1 MNQELTTGNRLGM
14 QTVPQTF
21 NEQMRFA
28 EVVSQAKGMLPR
40 AYEGNPANVLV
51 AVQYGA
57 SLGIEPMAALQN
69 IDVIQGTPTL
79 SAKAVAAL
87 VRANGHKLW
96 MSEDEQNMSATCTIV
111 RNDDK
116 EHPVTVT
123 RDKAWAQRMGL
134 LTKDN
139 ATCTIVRND
148 DKEHPVT
155 VTRDKAWAQRMGLL
169 TKDNYKKQPTTM
181 LMWRAVTACAN
192 RACPELFLGLGGA
205 YTADELHD
213 MDLSEDTSV
222 EATVVEDDGSWPE
235 SKVELVNRID
245 RIIDQLGYQG
255 RTHMRVYELLKAR
268 WNSSTVST
276 GSSTSSAIR
285 DAPICASTNCC
296 MKRRSLTR
304 SWILT
309 KASSPC
315 GARPATS
322 SSPTALKP
330 SCNKPKNAKQ
340 TMKNQPN
347 RPHRLN
353 QLRSLRSETRADS

>member
-1 MNQELTTGNRLGM
+1 MNQELTTSNRLGM

-28 EVVSQAKGMLPR
+28 EVISQAKGMLPR

-51 AVQYGA
+51 AIQYGA

-79 SAKAVAAL
+79 SAKAVAAM

-96 MSEDEQNMSATCTIV
+96 MSEDEQNMS
-111 RNDDK
+111 
-116 EHPVTVT
+116 
-123 RDKAWAQRMGL
+123 
-134 LTKDN
+134 

-213 MDLSEDTSV
+213 MDDIAPV
-222 EATVVEDDGSWPE
+222 EATVVEDDDAWPK
-235 SKVELVNRID
+235 SKLDLIARID
-245 RIIDQLGYQG
+245 NIIESVVGANHAN
-255 RTHMRVYELLKAR
+255 RKRVYELLHEAPVTDPLVDIDESELAMWCEAGDQFLTTRIQTLVQQAKERKA
-268 WNSSTVST
+268 NHEEPQTT
-276 GSSTSSAIR
+276 TEG
-285 DAPICASTNCC
+285 
-296 MKRRSLTR
+296 
-304 SWILT
+304 
-309 KASSPC
+309 
-315 GARPATS
+315 
-322 SSPTALKP
+322 
-330 SCNKPKNAKQ
+330 KQ
-340 TMKNQPN
+340 EK
-347 RPHRLN
+347 
-353 QLRSLRSETRADS
+353 

>member
-51 AVQYGA
+51 AIQYGA

-79 SAKAVAAL
+79 SAKAVAAM

-96 MSEDEQNMSATCTIV
+96 VSEDEQNMS
-111 RNDDK
+111 
-116 EHPVTVT
+116 
-123 RDKAWAQRMGL
+123 
-134 LTKDN
+134 

-213 MDLSEDTSV
+213 MDDMAPV
-222 EATVVEDDGSWPE
+222 EATVVEDDDAWPK
-235 SKVELVNRID
+235 SKLDLIARID
-245 RIIDQLGYQG
+245 NIIESVVGANHAN
-255 RTHMRVYELLKAR
+255 RKRVYELLHEAKVTDPLVDIDESELAMWCEAGDQFLTNRIQTLVQQAKERKA
-268 WNSSTVST
+268 NHEEPQTT
-276 GSSTSSAIR
+276 TEG
-285 DAPICASTNCC
+285 
-296 MKRRSLTR
+296 
-304 SWILT
+304 
-309 KASSPC
+309 
-315 GARPATS
+315 
-322 SSPTALKP
+322 
-330 SCNKPKNAKQ
+330 KQ
-340 TMKNQPN
+340 EK
-347 RPHRLN
+347 
-353 QLRSLRSETRADS
+353 

>member
-51 AVQYGA
+51 AIQYGA

-79 SAKAVAAL
+79 SAKAVAAM

-96 MSEDEQNMSATCTIV
+96 VSEDEQNMS
-111 RNDDK
+111 
-116 EHPVTVT
+116 
-123 RDKAWAQRMGL
+123 
-134 LTKDN
+134 

-213 MDLSEDTSV
+213 MDDMAPV
-222 EATVVEDDGSWPE
+222 EATVVEEDADAWPK
-235 SKVELVNRID
+235 SKLDLIARID
-245 RIIDQLGYQG
+245 NIIESVVGANHAN
-255 RTHMRVYELLKAR
+255 RKRVYELLHEAPVTDPLVDIDESELAMWCEAGDEFLTNRIQTLVQQAKERKA
-268 WNSSTVST
+268 NHEEPQTT
-276 GSSTSSAIR
+276 TEG
-285 DAPICASTNCC
+285 
-296 MKRRSLTR
+296 
-304 SWILT
+304 
-309 KASSPC
+309 
-315 GARPATS
+315 
-322 SSPTALKP
+322 
-330 SCNKPKNAKQ
+330 KQ
-340 TMKNQPN
+340 EK
-347 RPHRLN
+347 
-353 QLRSLRSETRADS
+353 

>member
-21 NEQMRFA
+21 NEQMHFA
-28 EVVSQAKGMLPR
+28 EVISQAKGMLPR

-96 MSEDEQNMSATCTIV
+96 MTEDEQNMS
-111 RNDDK
+111 
-116 EHPVTVT
+116 
-123 RDKAWAQRMGL
+123 
-134 LTKDN
+134 

-213 MDLSEDTSV
+213 MDDTAPV
-222 EATVVEDDGSWPE
+222 EATVVEEDDDAW
-235 SKVELVNRID
+235 SKSKLDLIARID
-245 RIIDQLGYQG
+245 NIISMLGITKPHL
-255 RTHMRVYELLKAR
+255 RLRVYELLHEGPVSDPLTDIDESELAMWVEAGDEFLTTRIQTLVQQAKERKA
-268 WNSSTVST
+268 NHEEPTE
-276 GSSTSSAIR
+276 
-285 DAPICASTNCC
+285 
-296 MKRRSLTR
+296 
-304 SWILT
+304 
-309 KASSPC
+309 
-315 GARPATS
+315 PATPVETVKE
-322 SSPTALKP
+322 PT
-330 SCNKPKNAKQ
+330 Q
-340 TMKNQPN
+340 
-347 RPHRLN
+347 
-353 QLRSLRSETRADS
+353 

>member
-51 AVQYGA
+51 AIQYGA

-79 SAKAVAAL
+79 SAKAVAAM

-96 MSEDEQNMSATCTIV
+96 VSEDEQNMS
-111 RNDDK
+111 
-116 EHPVTVT
+116 
-123 RDKAWAQRMGL
+123 
-134 LTKDN
+134 

-213 MDLSEDTSV
+213 MDDMAPV
-222 EATVVEDDGSWPE
+222 EATVVEDDDAWPK
-235 SKVELVNRID
+235 SKLDLIARID
-245 RIIDQLGYQG
+245 NIIESVVGANHAN
-255 RTHMRVYELLKAR
+255 RKRVYELLHEAQVTDPLVDIDESELAMWCEAGDQFLTTRIQTLVQQAKERKA
-268 WNSSTVST
+268 NHEEPQTT
-276 GSSTSSAIR
+276 TEG
-285 DAPICASTNCC
+285 
-296 MKRRSLTR
+296 
-304 SWILT
+304 
-309 KASSPC
+309 
-315 GARPATS
+315 
-322 SSPTALKP
+322 
-330 SCNKPKNAKQ
+330 KQ
-340 TMKNQPN
+340 EK
-347 RPHRLN
+347 
-353 QLRSLRSETRADS
+353 

>member
-1 MNQELTTGNRLGM
+1 MSRELTTGNRLGM

-21 NEQMRFA
+21 NEQMHFA
-28 EVVSQAKGMLPR
+28 EVISQAKGMLPR

-96 MSEDEQNMSATCTIV
+96 MTEDEQNMS
-111 RNDDK
+111 
-116 EHPVTVT
+116 
-123 RDKAWAQRMGL
+123 
-134 LTKDN
+134 

-205 YTADELHD
+205 YTADELRD

-255 RTHMRVYELLKAR
+255 RTHMRVYELLHEGPVSDPLTDIDESELAMWVEAGDELLTTRIQTLVQQAKERKA
-268 WNSSTVST
+268 NHEEPTE
-276 GSSTSSAIR
+276 
-285 DAPICASTNCC
+285 
-296 MKRRSLTR
+296 
-304 SWILT
+304 
-309 KASSPC
+309 
-315 GARPATS
+315 PAT
-322 SSPTALKP
+322 PV
-330 SCNKPKNAKQ
+330 
-340 TMKNQPN
+340 
-347 RPHRLN
+347 
-353 QLRSLRSETRADS
+353 ETIKEQA

>member
-96 MSEDEQNMSATCTIV
+96 MNEDEQNMS
-111 RNDDK
+111 
-116 EHPVTVT
+116 
-123 RDKAWAQRMGL
+123 
-134 LTKDN
+134 

-213 MDLSEDTSV
+213 MDDMAPV
-222 EATVVEDDGSWPE
+222 EATVVEDDDAWPE

-255 RTHMRVYELLKAR
+255 RTHMRVYELLHEAPVTDPLSDIDEVELAMWCEAGDEFLTNRIQTLVQQAKERKA
-268 WNSSTVST
+268 NHEEPQTT
-276 GSSTSSAIR
+276 TEG
-285 DAPICASTNCC
+285 
-296 MKRRSLTR
+296 
-304 SWILT
+304 
-309 KASSPC
+309 
-315 GARPATS
+315 
-322 SSPTALKP
+322 
-330 SCNKPKNAKQ
+330 KQ
-340 TMKNQPN
+340 EK
-347 RPHRLN
+347 
-353 QLRSLRSETRADS
+353 

>member
-139 ATCTIVRND
+139 
-148 DKEHPVT
+148 
-155 VTRDKAWAQRMGLL
+155 
-169 TKDNYKKQPTTM
+169 YKKQPTTM

-213 MDLSEDTSV
+213 MDDMAPV
-222 EATVVEDDGSWPE
+222 EATVVEDDDAWPK
-235 SKVELVNRID
+235 SKLDLIARID
-245 RIIDQLGYQG
+245 NIIESVVGTNHANRD
-255 RTHMRVYELLKAR
+255 RVYELLHEAKVTDPLTDIDESELAMWCEAGDEFLTTRIQTLVQQAKERKA
-268 WNSSTVST
+268 NHEEP
-276 GSSTSSAIR
+276 AE
-285 DAPICASTNCC
+285 
-296 MKRRSLTR
+296 
-304 SWILT
+304 
-309 KASSPC
+309 
-315 GARPATS
+315 PATPVEPVKE
-322 SSPTALKP
+322 PT
-330 SCNKPKNAKQ
+330 Q
-340 TMKNQPN
+340 
-347 RPHRLN
+347 
-353 QLRSLRSETRADS
+353 

>member
-51 AVQYGA
+51 AIQYGA

-79 SAKAVAAL
+79 SAKAVAAM

-96 MSEDEQNMSATCTIV
+96 MTEDEQNMS
-111 RNDDK
+111 
-116 EHPVTVT
+116 
-123 RDKAWAQRMGL
+123 
-134 LTKDN
+134 

-213 MDLSEDTSV
+213 MDDMAPV
-222 EATVVEDDGSWPE
+222 EATVVEEDDDAWPK
-235 SKVELVNRID
+235 SKLDLIARID
-245 RIIDQLGYQG
+245 NIIESVVGTNHAN
-255 RTHMRVYELLKAR
+255 RNRVYELLHEAPVSDPLTDIDESELSMWVEAGNNFLINRIQTLVQQAKERKA
-268 WNSSTVST
+268 NHEEPQTT
-276 GSSTSSAIR
+276 TEG
-285 DAPICASTNCC
+285 
-296 MKRRSLTR
+296 
-304 SWILT
+304 
-309 KASSPC
+309 
-315 GARPATS
+315 
-322 SSPTALKP
+322 
-330 SCNKPKNAKQ
+330 KQ
-340 TMKNQPN
+340 EK
-347 RPHRLN
+347 
-353 QLRSLRSETRADS
+353 

>member
-21 NEQMRFA
+21 NEQMHFA
-28 EVVSQAKGMLPR
+28 EVISQAKGMLPR

-96 MSEDEQNMSATCTIV
+96 MTEDEQNMS
-111 RNDDK
+111 
-116 EHPVTVT
+116 
-123 RDKAWAQRMGL
+123 
-134 LTKDN
+134 

-213 MDLSEDTSV
+213 MDDMAPV
-222 EATVVEDDGSWPE
+222 EATVVEEDDDAWPK
-235 SKVELVNRID
+235 SKLDLIARID
-245 RIIDQLGYQG
+245 RIIESVVGTNHAN
-255 RTHMRVYELLKAR
+255 RKRVYELLHEAPVSDPLTDIDESELAMWVEAGDEFLKAR
-268 WNSSTVST
+268 IETLVQQAKERKANHEEPTE
-276 GSSTSSAIR
+276 SAT
-285 DAPICASTNCC
+285 PVEPV
-296 MKRRSLTR
+296 KE
-304 SWILT
+304 
-309 KASSPC
+309 
-315 GARPATS
+315 
-322 SSPTALKP
+322 PT
-330 SCNKPKNAKQ
+330 Q
-340 TMKNQPN
+340 
-347 RPHRLN
+347 
-353 QLRSLRSETRADS
+353 

>member
-51 AVQYGA
+51 AIQYGA

-79 SAKAVAAL
+79 SAKAVAAM

-96 MSEDEQNMSATCTIV
+96 MSEDEQNMS
-111 RNDDK
+111 
-116 EHPVTVT
+116 
-123 RDKAWAQRMGL
+123 
-134 LTKDN
+134 

-213 MDLSEDTSV
+213 MDDMTPV
-222 EATVVEDDGSWPE
+222 EATVVEDDGAWPE

-255 RTHMRVYELLKAR
+255 RTHMRVYELLHEAPVTDPLVDIDESELAMWCEAGDEFLTNRIQTLVQQAKERKA
-268 WNSSTVST
+268 NHEEPQTT
-276 GSSTSSAIR
+276 TEG
-285 DAPICASTNCC
+285 
-296 MKRRSLTR
+296 
-304 SWILT
+304 
-309 KASSPC
+309 
-315 GARPATS
+315 
-322 SSPTALKP
+322 
-330 SCNKPKNAKQ
+330 KQ
-340 TMKNQPN
+340 EK
-347 RPHRLN
+347 
-353 QLRSLRSETRADS
+353 

>member
-28 EVVSQAKGMLPR
+28 EVISQAKGMLPR

-51 AVQYGA
+51 AIQYGA

-79 SAKAVAAL
+79 SAKAVAAM

-96 MSEDEQNMSATCTIV
+96 VSEDEQNMS
-111 RNDDK
+111 
-116 EHPVTVT
+116 
-123 RDKAWAQRMGL
+123 
-134 LTKDN
+134 

-213 MDLSEDTSV
+213 MDDMAPV
-222 EATVVEDDGSWPE
+222 EATVVEDDDAWPK
-235 SKVELVNRID
+235 SKLDLIARID
-245 RIIDQLGYQG
+245 NIIESVVGANHAN
-255 RTHMRVYELLKAR
+255 RKRVYELLHEAPVTDPLVDIDESELAMWCEAGDQFLTNRIQTLVQQAKERKA
-268 WNSSTVST
+268 NHEEP
-276 GSSTSSAIR
+276 AE
-285 DAPICASTNCC
+285 
-296 MKRRSLTR
+296 
-304 SWILT
+304 
-309 KASSPC
+309 
-315 GARPATS
+315 PATPVEPVKE
-322 SSPTALKP
+322 PT
-330 SCNKPKNAKQ
+330 Q
-340 TMKNQPN
+340 
-347 RPHRLN
+347 
-353 QLRSLRSETRADS
+353 

>member
-51 AVQYGA
+51 AIQYGA

-79 SAKAVAAL
+79 SAKAVAAM

-96 MSEDEQNMSATCTIV
+96 MTEDEQNMS
-111 RNDDK
+111 
-116 EHPVTVT
+116 
-123 RDKAWAQRMGL
+123 
-134 LTKDN
+134 

-213 MDLSEDTSV
+213 MDDMAPV
-222 EATVVEDDGSWPE
+222 EATVVEDDDAWPQ
-235 SKVELVNRID
+235 SKLDLIARID
-245 RIIDQLGYQG
+245 NIIESVVGTNHAN
-255 RTHMRVYELLKAR
+255 RKRVYELLHEAPVTDPLVDIDESELAMWCEAGDEFLTTRIQTLVQQAKERKA
-268 WNSSTVST
+268 NHEEPQTT
-276 GSSTSSAIR
+276 TEG
-285 DAPICASTNCC
+285 
-296 MKRRSLTR
+296 
-304 SWILT
+304 
-309 KASSPC
+309 
-315 GARPATS
+315 
-322 SSPTALKP
+322 
-330 SCNKPKNAKQ
+330 KQ
-340 TMKNQPN
+340 EK
-347 RPHRLN
+347 
-353 QLRSLRSETRADS
+353 

>member
-1 MNQELTTGNRLGM
+1 MNQEVTTGNRLGM

-51 AVQYGA
+51 AIQYGA

-79 SAKAVAAL
+79 SAKAVAAM

-96 MSEDEQNMSATCTIV
+96 MSEDEQNMS
-111 RNDDK
+111 
-116 EHPVTVT
+116 
-123 RDKAWAQRMGL
+123 
-134 LTKDN
+134 

-213 MDLSEDTSV
+213 MDDMTPV

-255 RTHMRVYELLKAR
+255 RTHMRVYELLHEAPVTDPLVDIDESELAMWCEAGDEFLTTRIQTLVQQAKERKA
-268 WNSSTVST
+268 T
-276 GSSTSSAIR
+276 
-285 DAPICASTNCC
+285 
-296 MKRRSLTR
+296 
-304 SWILT
+304 T
-309 KASSPC
+309 KEPQTTTE
-315 GARPATS
+315 G
-322 SSPTALKP
+322 
-330 SCNKPKNAKQ
+330 KQ
-340 TMKNQPN
+340 EK
-347 RPHRLN
+347 
-353 QLRSLRSETRADS
+353 

>member
-21 NEQMRFA
+21 NEQMHFA
-28 EVVSQAKGMLPR
+28 EVISQAKGMLPR

-69 IDVIQGTPTL
+69 IDVIQGAPTL

-96 MSEDEQNMSATCTIV
+96 MTEDEQNMA
-111 RNDDK
+111 
-116 EHPVTVT
+116 
-123 RDKAWAQRMGL
+123 
-134 LTKDN
+134 

-213 MDLSEDTSV
+213 MDDMAPV
-222 EATVVEDDGSWPE
+222 EATVVEEDDDAWPK
-235 SKVELVNRID
+235 SKLDLIARID
-245 RIIDQLGYQG
+245 NIIESVVGTNHAN
-255 RTHMRVYELLKAR
+255 RNRVYELLHEAPVSDPLTDIDESELAMWVEAGDEFLTTRVQTLVQQAKERKA
-268 WNSSTVST
+268 NHEEPQT
-276 GSSTSSAIR
+276 
-285 DAPICASTNCC
+285 
-296 MKRRSLTR
+296 
-304 SWILT
+304 
-309 KASSPC
+309 
-315 GARPATS
+315 
-322 SSPTALKP
+322 TAEG
-330 SCNKPKNAKQ
+330 KQ
-340 TMKNQPN
+340 EK
-347 RPHRLN
+347 
-353 QLRSLRSETRADS
+353 

>member
-1 MNQELTTGNRLGM
+1 MNQELTTSNRLGM

-51 AVQYGA
+51 AIQYGA

-79 SAKAVAAL
+79 SAKAVAAM

-96 MSEDEQNMSATCTIV
+96 MSEDEQNMS
-111 RNDDK
+111 
-116 EHPVTVT
+116 
-123 RDKAWAQRMGL
+123 
-134 LTKDN
+134 

-213 MDLSEDTSV
+213 MDDMAPV
-222 EATVVEDDGSWPE
+222 EATVVEEDADAWPK
-235 SKVELVNRID
+235 SKLDLIARID
-245 RIIDQLGYQG
+245 NIIESVVGANHAN
-255 RTHMRVYELLKAR
+255 RKRVYELLHEAPVTDPLVDIDESELAMWCEAGDQFLTTRIQTLVQQAKERKA
-268 WNSSTVST
+268 NHEEPQTT
-276 GSSTSSAIR
+276 TEG
-285 DAPICASTNCC
+285 
-296 MKRRSLTR
+296 
-304 SWILT
+304 
-309 KASSPC
+309 
-315 GARPATS
+315 
-322 SSPTALKP
+322 
-330 SCNKPKNAKQ
+330 KQ
-340 TMKNQPN
+340 EK
-347 RPHRLN
+347 
-353 QLRSLRSETRADS
+353 

>member
-51 AVQYGA
+51 AIQYGA

-79 SAKAVAAL
+79 SAKAVAAM

-96 MSEDEQNMSATCTIV
+96 MNEDEQNMS
-111 RNDDK
+111 
-116 EHPVTVT
+116 
-123 RDKAWAQRMGL
+123 
-134 LTKDN
+134 

-213 MDLSEDTSV
+213 MDDMAPV
-222 EATVVEDDGSWPE
+222 EATVVEDDDAWPK
-235 SKVELVNRID
+235 SKLDLIARID
-245 RIIDQLGYQG
+245 NIIESVVGANHAN
-255 RTHMRVYELLKAR
+255 RKRVYELLHEAPVTDPLVDIDESELAMWCEAGDQFLTNRIQTLVQQAKERKA
-268 WNSSTVST
+268 NHEEPQTT
-276 GSSTSSAIR
+276 TEG
-285 DAPICASTNCC
+285 
-296 MKRRSLTR
+296 
-304 SWILT
+304 
-309 KASSPC
+309 
-315 GARPATS
+315 
-322 SSPTALKP
+322 
-330 SCNKPKNAKQ
+330 KQ
-340 TMKNQPN
+340 EK
-347 RPHRLN
+347 
-353 QLRSLRSETRADS
+353 

>member
-51 AVQYGA
+51 AIQYGA

-79 SAKAVAAL
+79 SAKAVAAM

-96 MSEDEQNMSATCTIV
+96 VNEDEQNMS
-111 RNDDK
+111 
-116 EHPVTVT
+116 
-123 RDKAWAQRMGL
+123 
-134 LTKDN
+134 

-213 MDLSEDTSV
+213 MDDMAPV
-222 EATVVEDDGSWPE
+222 EATVVEEDADAWPK
-235 SKVELVNRID
+235 SKLDLIARID
-245 RIIDQLGYQG
+245 NIIESVVGANHAN
-255 RTHMRVYELLKAR
+255 RKRVYELLHEAPVTDPLVDIDESELAMWCEAGDEFLTTRIQTLVQQAKERKA
-268 WNSSTVST
+268 NHEEPQTT
-276 GSSTSSAIR
+276 TEG
-285 DAPICASTNCC
+285 
-296 MKRRSLTR
+296 
-304 SWILT
+304 
-309 KASSPC
+309 
-315 GARPATS
+315 
-322 SSPTALKP
+322 
-330 SCNKPKNAKQ
+330 KQ
-340 TMKNQPN
+340 EK
-347 RPHRLN
+347 
-353 QLRSLRSETRADS
+353 

>member
-1 MNQELTTGNRLGM
+1 MNQELTTSNRLGM

-28 EVVSQAKGMLPR
+28 EVISQAKGMLPR

-51 AVQYGA
+51 AIQYGA

-79 SAKAVAAL
+79 SAKAVAAM

-96 MSEDEQNMSATCTIV
+96 MSEDEQNMS
-111 RNDDK
+111 
-116 EHPVTVT
+116 
-123 RDKAWAQRMGL
+123 
-134 LTKDN
+134 

-213 MDLSEDTSV
+213 MDDMAPV
-222 EATVVEDDGSWPE
+222 EATVVEDDDAWPK
-235 SKVELVNRID
+235 SKLDLIARID
-245 RIIDQLGYQG
+245 NIIESVVGANHAN
-255 RTHMRVYELLKAR
+255 RKRVYELLHEAPVTDPLVDIDESELAMWCEAGDQFLTTRIQTLVQQAKERKA
-268 WNSSTVST
+268 NHEEPQTT
-276 GSSTSSAIR
+276 TEG
-285 DAPICASTNCC
+285 
-296 MKRRSLTR
+296 
-304 SWILT
+304 
-309 KASSPC
+309 
-315 GARPATS
+315 
-322 SSPTALKP
+322 
-330 SCNKPKNAKQ
+330 KQ
-340 TMKNQPN
+340 EK
-347 RPHRLN
+347 
-353 QLRSLRSETRADS
+353 

>member
-51 AVQYGA
+51 AIQYGA

-79 SAKAVAAL
+79 SAKAVAAM

-96 MSEDEQNMSATCTIV
+96 MNEDEQNMS
-111 RNDDK
+111 
-116 EHPVTVT
+116 
-123 RDKAWAQRMGL
+123 
-134 LTKDN
+134 

-213 MDLSEDTSV
+213 MDDMAPV
-222 EATVVEDDGSWPE
+222 EATVVEEDADAWPK
-235 SKVELVNRID
+235 SKLDLIARID
-245 RIIDQLGYQG
+245 NIIESVVGANHAN
-255 RTHMRVYELLKAR
+255 RKRVYELLHEAPVTDPLVDIDESELAMWCEAGDQFLTNRIQTLVQQAKERKA
-268 WNSSTVST
+268 NHEEPQTT
-276 GSSTSSAIR
+276 TEG
-285 DAPICASTNCC
+285 
-296 MKRRSLTR
+296 
-304 SWILT
+304 
-309 KASSPC
+309 
-315 GARPATS
+315 
-322 SSPTALKP
+322 
-330 SCNKPKNAKQ
+330 KQ
-340 TMKNQPN
+340 EK
-347 RPHRLN
+347 
-353 QLRSLRSETRADS
+353 

>member
-21 NEQMRFA
+21 NEQMHFA
-28 EVVSQAKGMLPR
+28 EVISQAKGMLPR

-96 MSEDEQNMSATCTIV
+96 MTEDEQNMSATCTIV

-134 LTKDN
+134 L
-139 ATCTIVRND
+139 
-148 DKEHPVT
+148 
-155 VTRDKAWAQRMGLL
+155 G
-169 TKDNYKKQPTTM
+169 KDNYKKQPTTM

-213 MDLSEDTSV
+213 MDDMAPV
-222 EATVVEDDGSWPE
+222 EATVVEEDDDAWPK
-235 SKVELVNRID
+235 SKLDLIARID
-245 RIIDQLGYQG
+245 RIIESVVGKNHAN
-255 RTHMRVYELLKAR
+255 RKRVYELLHEAPVSDPLSDIDETELAMWMEAGDEFLKAR
-268 WNSSTVST
+268 IETLVQQ
-276 GSSTSSAIR
+276 AKER
-285 DAPICASTNCC
+285 
-296 MKRRSLTR
+296 
-304 SWILT
+304 
-309 KASSPC
+309 
-315 GARPATS
+315 
-322 SSPTALKP
+322 
-330 SCNKPKNAKQ
+330 KNAHEEAQ
-340 TMKNQPN
+340 T
-347 RPHRLN
+347 
-353 QLRSLRSETRADS
+353 ETETQEAASQ

>member
-96 MSEDEQNMSATCTIV
+96 MREDEQNMS
-111 RNDDK
+111 
-116 EHPVTVT
+116 
-123 RDKAWAQRMGL
+123 
-134 LTKDN
+134 

-213 MDLSEDTSV
+213 MDDMAPV
-222 EATVVEDDGSWPE
+222 EATVVEEDADAWPK
-235 SKVELVNRID
+235 SKLDLIARID
-245 RIIDQLGYQG
+245 NIIESVVG
-255 RTHMRVYELLKAR
+255 TNHANHKRVYELLHEAPVTDPLADIDESELSMWVEAGNNFLINRIQTLVQQAKERKA
-268 WNSSTVST
+268 NHEEPQTT
-276 GSSTSSAIR
+276 TEG
-285 DAPICASTNCC
+285 
-296 MKRRSLTR
+296 
-304 SWILT
+304 
-309 KASSPC
+309 
-315 GARPATS
+315 
-322 SSPTALKP
+322 
-330 SCNKPKNAKQ
+330 KQ
-340 TMKNQPN
+340 EK
-347 RPHRLN
+347 
-353 QLRSLRSETRADS
+353 

>member
-51 AVQYGA
+51 AIQYGA

-79 SAKAVAAL
+79 SAKAVAAM

-96 MSEDEQNMSATCTIV
+96 MSEDEQNMS
-111 RNDDK
+111 
-116 EHPVTVT
+116 
-123 RDKAWAQRMGL
+123 
-134 LTKDN
+134 

-213 MDLSEDTSV
+213 MDDMTPV

-255 RTHMRVYELLKAR
+255 RTHMRVYELLHEAPVTDPLVDIDESELAMWCEAGDQFLTNRIQTLVQQAKERKA
-268 WNSSTVST
+268 NHEEPQTT
-276 GSSTSSAIR
+276 TEG
-285 DAPICASTNCC
+285 
-296 MKRRSLTR
+296 
-304 SWILT
+304 
-309 KASSPC
+309 
-315 GARPATS
+315 
-322 SSPTALKP
+322 
-330 SCNKPKNAKQ
+330 KQ
-340 TMKNQPN
+340 EK
-347 RPHRLN
+347 
-353 QLRSLRSETRADS
+353 

>member
-51 AVQYGA
+51 AIQYGA

-79 SAKAVAAL
+79 SAKAVAAM

-96 MSEDEQNMSATCTIV
+96 VSEDEQNMS
-111 RNDDK
+111 
-116 EHPVTVT
+116 
-123 RDKAWAQRMGL
+123 
-134 LTKDN
+134 

-213 MDLSEDTSV
+213 MDDMAPV
-222 EATVVEDDGSWPE
+222 EATVVEDDDAWPK
-235 SKVELVNRID
+235 SKLDLIARID
-245 RIIDQLGYQG
+245 NIIESVVGANHAN
-255 RTHMRVYELLKAR
+255 RKRVYELLHEAPVTDPLADIDESELAMWCEAGDEFLTNRIQTLVQQAKERKA
-268 WNSSTVST
+268 NHEEPQTT
-276 GSSTSSAIR
+276 TEG
-285 DAPICASTNCC
+285 
-296 MKRRSLTR
+296 
-304 SWILT
+304 
-309 KASSPC
+309 
-315 GARPATS
+315 
-322 SSPTALKP
+322 
-330 SCNKPKNAKQ
+330 KQ
-340 TMKNQPN
+340 EK
-347 RPHRLN
+347 
-353 QLRSLRSETRADS
+353 

>member
-1 MNQELTTGNRLGM
+1 MNQEVITGNRLGM

-51 AVQYGA
+51 AIQYGA

-79 SAKAVAAL
+79 SAKAVAAM

-96 MSEDEQNMSATCTIV
+96 VSEDEQNMS
-111 RNDDK
+111 
-116 EHPVTVT
+116 
-123 RDKAWAQRMGL
+123 
-134 LTKDN
+134 

-213 MDLSEDTSV
+213 MDDMAPV
-222 EATVVEDDGSWPE
+222 EATVVEEDDDAWPK
-235 SKVELVNRID
+235 SKLDLIARID
-245 RIIDQLGYQG
+245 NIIESVVGTNHAN
-255 RTHMRVYELLKAR
+255 RNRVYELLHEAPVTDPLTDIDETELAMWVEAGDEFLKAR
-268 WNSSTVST
+268 IETLVQQ
-276 GSSTSSAIR
+276 AKER
-285 DAPICASTNCC
+285 
-296 MKRRSLTR
+296 
-304 SWILT
+304 
-309 KASSPC
+309 KANHEEPQTTTE
-315 GARPATS
+315 G
-322 SSPTALKP
+322 
-330 SCNKPKNAKQ
+330 KQ
-340 TMKNQPN
+340 EK
-347 RPHRLN
+347 
-353 QLRSLRSETRADS
+353 

>member
-51 AVQYGA
+51 AIQYGA

-79 SAKAVAAL
+79 SAKAVAAM

-96 MSEDEQNMSATCTIV
+96 MNEDEQNMS
-111 RNDDK
+111 
-116 EHPVTVT
+116 
-123 RDKAWAQRMGL
+123 
-134 LTKDN
+134 

-213 MDLSEDTSV
+213 MDDMAPV

-255 RTHMRVYELLKAR
+255 RTHMRVYELLHEAPVTDPLVDIDESELAMWCEAGDQFLTNRIQTLVQQAKERKA
-268 WNSSTVST
+268 NHEEPQTT
-276 GSSTSSAIR
+276 TEG
-285 DAPICASTNCC
+285 
-296 MKRRSLTR
+296 
-304 SWILT
+304 
-309 KASSPC
+309 
-315 GARPATS
+315 
-322 SSPTALKP
+322 
-330 SCNKPKNAKQ
+330 KQ
-340 TMKNQPN
+340 EK
-347 RPHRLN
+347 
-353 QLRSLRSETRADS
+353 

>member
-51 AVQYGA
+51 AIQYGA

-79 SAKAVAAL
+79 SAKAVAAM

-96 MSEDEQNMSATCTIV
+96 MNEDEQNMS
-111 RNDDK
+111 
-116 EHPVTVT
+116 
-123 RDKAWAQRMGL
+123 
-134 LTKDN
+134 

-213 MDLSEDTSV
+213 MDDMAPV
-222 EATVVEDDGSWPE
+222 EATVVEDDDAWPK
-235 SKVELVNRID
+235 SKLDLIARID
-245 RIIDQLGYQG
+245 NIIESVVGANHAN
-255 RTHMRVYELLKAR
+255 RKRVYELLHEAPVTDPLVDIGESELAMWCESGDQFLTNRIQTLVQQAKERKA
-268 WNSSTVST
+268 NHEEPQTT
-276 GSSTSSAIR
+276 TEG
-285 DAPICASTNCC
+285 
-296 MKRRSLTR
+296 
-304 SWILT
+304 
-309 KASSPC
+309 
-315 GARPATS
+315 
-322 SSPTALKP
+322 
-330 SCNKPKNAKQ
+330 KQ
-340 TMKNQPN
+340 EK
-347 RPHRLN
+347 
-353 QLRSLRSETRADS
+353 

>member
-51 AVQYGA
+51 AIQYGA

-79 SAKAVAAL
+79 SAKAVAAM

-96 MSEDEQNMSATCTIV
+96 MSEDEQNMS
-111 RNDDK
+111 
-116 EHPVTVT
+116 
-123 RDKAWAQRMGL
+123 
-134 LTKDN
+134 

-213 MDLSEDTSV
+213 MDDMAPV
-222 EATVVEDDGSWPE
+222 EATVVEDDDAWPK
-235 SKVELVNRID
+235 SKLDLIARID
-245 RIIDQLGYQG
+245 NIIESVVGTNHAN
-255 RTHMRVYELLKAR
+255 RKRVYELLHEAPVTDPLVDIDESELAMWCEAGDQFLTTRIQTLVQQAKERKA
-268 WNSSTVST
+268 NHEEPQTT
-276 GSSTSSAIR
+276 TEG
-285 DAPICASTNCC
+285 
-296 MKRRSLTR
+296 
-304 SWILT
+304 
-309 KASSPC
+309 
-315 GARPATS
+315 
-322 SSPTALKP
+322 
-330 SCNKPKNAKQ
+330 KQ
-340 TMKNQPN
+340 EK
-347 RPHRLN
+347 
-353 QLRSLRSETRADS
+353 

>member
-51 AVQYGA
+51 AIQYGA

-79 SAKAVAAL
+79 SAKAVAAM

-96 MSEDEQNMSATCTIV
+96 MTEDEQNMS
-111 RNDDK
+111 
-116 EHPVTVT
+116 
-123 RDKAWAQRMGL
+123 
-134 LTKDN
+134 

-213 MDLSEDTSV
+213 MDDMAPV
-222 EATVVEDDGSWPE
+222 EATVVEEDDDAWPK
-235 SKVELVNRID
+235 SKLDLIARID
-245 RIIDQLGYQG
+245 NIIESVVGTNHAN
-255 RTHMRVYELLKAR
+255 RNRVYELLHEAPVTDPLTDIDESELAMWVEAGDEFLTTRVQTLVQQAKERKA
-268 WNSSTVST
+268 NHEEPQTT
-276 GSSTSSAIR
+276 TEG
-285 DAPICASTNCC
+285 
-296 MKRRSLTR
+296 
-304 SWILT
+304 
-309 KASSPC
+309 
-315 GARPATS
+315 
-322 SSPTALKP
+322 
-330 SCNKPKNAKQ
+330 KQ
-340 TMKNQPN
+340 EK
-347 RPHRLN
+347 
-353 QLRSLRSETRADS
+353 

>member
-51 AVQYGA
+51 AIQYGA

-79 SAKAVAAL
+79 SAKAVAAM

-123 RDKAWAQRMGL
+123 RDK
-134 LTKDN
+134 
-139 ATCTIVRND
+139 V
-148 DKEHPVT
+148 
-155 VTRDKAWAQRMGLL
+155 WAQRMGLL

-222 EATVVEDDGSWPE
+222 EATVVEEDDDAWPK
-235 SKVELVNRID
+235 SKLDLIARID
-245 RIIDQLGYQG
+245 NIIESVVGTNHAN
-255 RTHMRVYELLKAR
+255 RKRVYELLHEAPVADPLVDIDESELAMWCEAGDEFLTNRVQTLVQQAKERKA
-268 WNSSTVST
+268 NHEEPQTT
-276 GSSTSSAIR
+276 TEG
-285 DAPICASTNCC
+285 
-296 MKRRSLTR
+296 
-304 SWILT
+304 
-309 KASSPC
+309 
-315 GARPATS
+315 
-322 SSPTALKP
+322 
-330 SCNKPKNAKQ
+330 KQ
-340 TMKNQPN
+340 EK
-347 RPHRLN
+347 
-353 QLRSLRSETRADS
+353 

>member
-96 MSEDEQNMSATCTIV
+96 MTEDEQNMS
-111 RNDDK
+111 
-116 EHPVTVT
+116 
-123 RDKAWAQRMGL
+123 
-134 LTKDN
+134 

-213 MDLSEDTSV
+213 MDDMAPV
-222 EATVVEDDGSWPE
+222 EATVVEEDDDAWPK
-235 SKVELVNRID
+235 SKLDLIARID
-245 RIIDQLGYQG
+245 NIIESVVGTNHAN
-255 RTHMRVYELLKAR
+255 RNRVYELLHEAPVTDPLTDIDESELAMWVEAGDEFLTTRVQTLVQQAKERKA
-268 WNSSTVST
+268 NHEEPTE
-276 GSSTSSAIR
+276 
-285 DAPICASTNCC
+285 
-296 MKRRSLTR
+296 
-304 SWILT
+304 
-309 KASSPC
+309 
-315 GARPATS
+315 PATPVEPVKE
-322 SSPTALKP
+322 PT
-330 SCNKPKNAKQ
+330 Q
-340 TMKNQPN
+340 
-347 RPHRLN
+347 
-353 QLRSLRSETRADS
+353 

>member
-28 EVVSQAKGMLPR
+28 EVISQAKGMLPR

-51 AVQYGA
+51 AIQYGA

-79 SAKAVAAL
+79 SAKAVAAM

-96 MSEDEQNMSATCTIV
+96 MNEDEQNMS
-111 RNDDK
+111 
-116 EHPVTVT
+116 
-123 RDKAWAQRMGL
+123 
-134 LTKDN
+134 

-213 MDLSEDTSV
+213 MDDMAPV
-222 EATVVEDDGSWPE
+222 EATVVEDDDAWPE

-255 RTHMRVYELLKAR
+255 RTHMRVYELLHEAPVTDPLVDIDESELAMWCEAGDQFLTNRIQTLVQQAKERKA
-268 WNSSTVST
+268 T
-276 GSSTSSAIR
+276 
-285 DAPICASTNCC
+285 
-296 MKRRSLTR
+296 
-304 SWILT
+304 T
-309 KASSPC
+309 KEPQTTTE
-315 GARPATS
+315 G
-322 SSPTALKP
+322 
-330 SCNKPKNAKQ
+330 KQ
-340 TMKNQPN
+340 EK
-347 RPHRLN
+347 
-353 QLRSLRSETRADS
+353 

>member
-51 AVQYGA
+51 AIQYGA

-79 SAKAVAAL
+79 SAKAVAAM

-96 MSEDEQNMSATCTIV
+96 MNEDEQNMS
-111 RNDDK
+111 
-116 EHPVTVT
+116 
-123 RDKAWAQRMGL
+123 
-134 LTKDN
+134 

-213 MDLSEDTSV
+213 MDDMAPV
-222 EATVVEDDGSWPE
+222 EATVVEDDDAWPK
-235 SKVELVNRID
+235 SKLDLIARID
-245 RIIDQLGYQG
+245 NIIESVVGANHAN
-255 RTHMRVYELLKAR
+255 RKRVYELLHEAPVTDPLVDIDESELAMWCEAGDEFLTTRIQTLVQQAKERKA
-268 WNSSTVST
+268 NHEEPQTT
-276 GSSTSSAIR
+276 TEG
-285 DAPICASTNCC
+285 
-296 MKRRSLTR
+296 
-304 SWILT
+304 
-309 KASSPC
+309 
-315 GARPATS
+315 
-322 SSPTALKP
+322 
-330 SCNKPKNAKQ
+330 KQ
-340 TMKNQPN
+340 EK
-347 RPHRLN
+347 
-353 QLRSLRSETRADS
+353 

>member
-51 AVQYGA
+51 AIQYGA

-79 SAKAVAAL
+79 SAKAVAAM

-96 MSEDEQNMSATCTIV
+96 MNEDEQNMS
-111 RNDDK
+111 
-116 EHPVTVT
+116 
-123 RDKAWAQRMGL
+123 
-134 LTKDN
+134 

-213 MDLSEDTSV
+213 MDDMAPV
-222 EATVVEDDGSWPE
+222 EATVVEDDDAWPK
-235 SKVELVNRID
+235 SKLDLIARID
-245 RIIDQLGYQG
+245 NIIESVVGANHAN
-255 RTHMRVYELLKAR
+255 RKRVYELLHEAPVTDPLVDIDESELAMWCEAGDQFLTNRIQTLVQQAKERKA
-268 WNSSTVST
+268 NHEEP
-276 GSSTSSAIR
+276 AE
-285 DAPICASTNCC
+285 
-296 MKRRSLTR
+296 
-304 SWILT
+304 
-309 KASSPC
+309 
-315 GARPATS
+315 PATPVEPVKE
-322 SSPTALKP
+322 PT
-330 SCNKPKNAKQ
+330 Q
-340 TMKNQPN
+340 
-347 RPHRLN
+347 
-353 QLRSLRSETRADS
+353 

>member
-51 AVQYGA
+51 AIQYGA

-79 SAKAVAAL
+79 SAKAVAAM

-96 MSEDEQNMSATCTIV
+96 MNEDEQNMS
-111 RNDDK
+111 
-116 EHPVTVT
+116 
-123 RDKAWAQRMGL
+123 
-134 LTKDN
+134 

-213 MDLSEDTSV
+213 MDDMAPV
-222 EATVVEDDGSWPE
+222 EATVVEEDADAWPK
-235 SKVELVNRID
+235 SKLDLIARID
-245 RIIDQLGYQG
+245 NIIESVVGANHAN
-255 RTHMRVYELLKAR
+255 RKRVYELLHEAPVTDPLVDIDESELAMWCEAGDEFLTTRIQTLVQQAKERKA
-268 WNSSTVST
+268 NHEEPQTT
-276 GSSTSSAIR
+276 TEG
-285 DAPICASTNCC
+285 
-296 MKRRSLTR
+296 
-304 SWILT
+304 
-309 KASSPC
+309 
-315 GARPATS
+315 
-322 SSPTALKP
+322 
-330 SCNKPKNAKQ
+330 KQ
-340 TMKNQPN
+340 EK
-347 RPHRLN
+347 
-353 QLRSLRSETRADS
+353 

>member
-51 AVQYGA
+51 AIQYGA

-79 SAKAVAAL
+79 SAKAVAAM

-96 MSEDEQNMSATCTIV
+96 VSEDEQNMS
-111 RNDDK
+111 
-116 EHPVTVT
+116 
-123 RDKAWAQRMGL
+123 
-134 LTKDN
+134 

-213 MDLSEDTSV
+213 MDDMAPV
-222 EATVVEDDGSWPE
+222 EATVVEEDADAWPK
-235 SKVELVNRID
+235 SKLDLIARID
-245 RIIDQLGYQG
+245 NIIESVVGANHAN
-255 RTHMRVYELLKAR
+255 RKRVYELLHEAPVTDPLVDIDESELAMWCEAGDEFLTNRIQTLVQQAKERKA
-268 WNSSTVST
+268 NHEEPQT
-276 GSSTSSAIR
+276 
-285 DAPICASTNCC
+285 
-296 MKRRSLTR
+296 
-304 SWILT
+304 
-309 KASSPC
+309 
-315 GARPATS
+315 
-322 SSPTALKP
+322 TAEG
-330 SCNKPKNAKQ
+330 KQ
-340 TMKNQPN
+340 EK
-347 RPHRLN
+347 
-353 QLRSLRSETRADS
+353 